1 MALFQTKPKNQAA
14 LDQLA
19 QDPSNKDLQKAVV
32 KDFLAAKA
40 LDSQHGGF
48 ADAKG
53 QNMDTKLPSLPAEVV
68 QAALGDRPV
77 QAGTSLTGTGE
88 GSALS
93 RTTMTIEQAQAAG
106 IQLSPRE
113 IEAAKQN
120 GGVLPW
126 NVGTVAN
133 MVKPGSEFISD
144 ATQSAMPLKAGI
156 SGTTFRFMTGAD
168 VLGADP
174 AMARLAAMSQL
185 IGIEAHSFHEIASA
199 AQGFQG
205 TGSQYDPSMPYS
217 PASTGLSEQ
226 QLMAIMMRNGFLP
239 SDLNQPAPT
248 STPSPTHE
256 AE

>member
-1 MALFQTKPKNQAA
+1 
-14 LDQLA
+14 
-19 QDPSNKDLQKAVV
+19 
-32 KDFLAAKA
+32 
-40 LDSQHGGF
+40 
-48 ADAKG
+48 
-53 QNMDTKLPSLPAEVV
+53 
-68 QAALGDRPV
+68 
-77 QAGTSLTGTGE
+77 
-88 GSALS
+88 
-93 RTTMTIEQAQAAG
+93 MTIEQAQAAG

-113 IEAAKQN
+113 LEAAKQN

-133 MVKPGSEFISD
+133 MVKPSADFVQD

-156 SGTTFRFMTGAD
+156 SGTTLRFLGGAE

-199 AQGFQG
+199 AQGFQ
-205 TGSQYDPSMPYS
+205 TPTSSYDPSLPYS

-226 QLMAIMMRNGFLP
+226 QLMAIMMRKGYLP